1 MILSLFRR
9 QPETLF
15 VVETFY
21 GASNGWIARGCRN
34 AAGADRLI
42 SWLERIDSL
51 RRHRIIAVEA

>member
-1 MILSLFRR
+1 MLLSLFRR
-9 QPETLF
+9 QPEPLF
-15 VVETFY
+15 IVETFY

-42 SWLERIDSL
+42 GWLDRIDSL